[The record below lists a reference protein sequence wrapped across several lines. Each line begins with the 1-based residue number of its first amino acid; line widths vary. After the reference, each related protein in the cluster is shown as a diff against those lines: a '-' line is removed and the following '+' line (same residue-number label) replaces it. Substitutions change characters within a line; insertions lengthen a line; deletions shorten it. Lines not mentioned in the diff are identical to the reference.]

1 MHRGE
6 TMNTPDQDQTPDNIE
21 KPAAASGRPDET
33 GQIAAQIDEKRKI
46 RQAVVV
52 IHGIGEQR
60 PMATLRGFVDA
71 VLADSKKN
79 PRYRSKPDVMSDLL
93 ETRCLQAPGSRKRP
107 LTDFYEFYW
116 AHHMRDSKYA
126 QVVGWLLNLVRRPP
140 AAIPPGLKAAY
151 WVSRGLILGG
161 LLCLLWALCVEIR
174 GAGTPG
180 SLGLSERWPI
190 LAGLG
195 ALILQWLGGTFI
207 LGYVADAAR
216 YLHPDPGN
224 IEARNKIRSEGIK
237 LLKTL
242 HASGKYSRI
251 VIVGHSLGSVIGY
264 DLIRTLWTELRKPV
278 HPYRCKQALL
288 EEFAEHAEARTT
300 GEKPKL
306 EDFQQSQHRVWQEF
320 RAVGIPWLI
329 TDFIT
334 LGSPL
339 AHAQLLMADDV
350 ADFARKKLEY
360 EFPTC
365 PPHPGE
371 KISYKQ
377 NYRVGNSLCS
387 VSIPHHGAP
396 FACVRWSNLYF
407 PYARLIFGDL
417 VGGPLAPA
425 FGPGVRDIPVRPC
438 VAGWLATTVAS
449 HTKYWSGVRLAG
461 ETVRPAVRPSLNA
474 LLSELRLDFLRG
486 DSAGIGP
493 GDCAKL
499 PPVPVESAEKT
510 APATASSN

>member
-1 MHRGE
+1 
-6 TMNTPDQDQTPDNIE
+6 MNTPDQEHTPADTE

-33 GQIAAQIDEKRKI
+33 PQIAVQINNDRKI

-71 VLADSKKN
+71 VLADSKRN

-93 ETRCLQAPGSRKRP
+93 ETRCLQAPRTRERP

-116 AHHMRDSKYA
+116 AHHMRDAKYS
-126 QVVGWLLNLVRRPP
+126 QVVGWLLRLVRRPP

-151 WVSRGLILGG
+151 WLSRGLILSG
-161 LLCLLWALCVEIR
+161 LLCLLWALGIEIR

-195 ALILQWLGGTFI
+195 AFVLQWVGSTFI

-242 HASGKYSRI
+242 HASGKYRRI

-288 EEFAEHAEARTT
+288 KEFGKKAQPLTT
-300 GEKPKL
+300 GESRNPEL
-306 EDFQQSQHRVWQEF
+306 FQQSQHNVWQEF
-320 RAVGIPWLI
+320 RAIGIPWLI

-371 KISYKQ
+371 DLAYNQ
-377 NYRVGNSLCS
+377 TYRVGNSLCS
-387 VSIPHHGAP
+387 VSVPHHGAP

-407 PYARLIFGDL
+407 PYSRLIFGDL

-425 FGPGVRDIPVRPC
+425 FGQGVRDIPVRPC
-438 VAGWLATTVAS
+438 VDGWLATTVAS
-449 HTKYWSGVRLAG
+449 HTQYWSGVLLAREAG
-461 ETVRPAVRPSLNA
+461 RPALKPSLNA
-474 LLSELRLDFLRG
+474 LVSELRLDFLRG
-486 DSAGIGP
+486 NSASIAP
-493 GDCAKL
+493 GDCQQL
-499 PPVPVESAEKT
+499 PQVPAEAERKT
-510 APATASSN
+510 ASGQPSSE

>member
-6 TMNTPDQDQTPDNIE
+6 TMNTPDQEHTPANAE

-33 GQIAAQIDEKRKI
+33 PQIAVQINNDRKI

-71 VLADSKKN
+71 VLADSKRN

-93 ETRCLQAPGSRKRP
+93 ETRCLQAPGSRDRP

-116 AHHMRDSKYA
+116 AHHMRDSKYS
-126 QVVGWLLNLVRRPP
+126 QVVTWLLRLVRRPP

-151 WVSRGLILGG
+151 WLSRALILIG
-161 LLCLLWALCVEIR
+161 LFCLGWALCVEIR
-174 GAGTPG
+174 GVGTPG

-195 ALILQWLGGTFI
+195 ALLAQGLGGSAI

-242 HASGKYSRI
+242 HASGKYRRI

-288 EEFAEHAEARTT
+288 KEFAQNSEARTT

-306 EDFQQSQHRVWQEF
+306 EKFQQSQHRVWQEF

-371 KISYKQ
+371 DISYHQ
-377 NYRVGNSLCS
+377 AYRVGDSLCGIS
-387 VSIPHHGAP
+387 VPHHGAP

-407 PYARLIFGDL
+407 PYSRLIFGDL

-438 VAGWLATTVAS
+438 VGGWLATTVAS
-449 HTKYWSGVRLAG
+449 HTKYWSGTQLAR
-461 ETVRPAVRPSLNA
+461 ETERPACKPSLNA
-474 LLSELRLDFLRG
+474 LVSELRLDFLRG
-486 DSAGIGP
+486 NGARIGP
-493 GDCAKL
+493 GDCDKL
-499 PPVPVESAEKT
+499 PTVQAEAAT
-510 APATASSN
+510 PAISEPPSSD